1 MHRLTH
7 NQKTVAVKI
16 LKHLHSQP
24 KEERQSQ
31 RQIADAVGL
40 TQSQVSRYLKIFD
53 YLRITDNVDKTYT
66 VGSKADKYLADWA
79 VYFME
84 RGQTK
89 SG

>member
-24 KEERQSQ
+24 NEQRQSQ
-31 RQIADAVGL
+31 QQIADAVGMS
-40 TQSQVSRYLKIFD
+40 QSQVSRYLKIFD
-53 YLRITDNVDKTYT
+53 YLQITDNVDKTYK
-66 VGSKADKYLADWA
+66 VGSKADKYLAYWA

-84 RGQTK
+84 RGEK
-89 SG
+89 KN

>member
-1 MHRLTH
+1 MHKLTH

-24 KEERQSQ
+24 NEERQTQ
-31 RQIADAVGL
+31 KQIADAVGL
-40 TQSQVSRYLKIFD
+40 KQPQVSRYLEIFD

-84 RGQTK
+84 RGEK
-89 SG
+89 KN

>member
-24 KEERQSQ
+24 NEERQRQ
-31 RQIADAVGL
+31 QQIADAVVF
-40 TQSQVSRYLKIFD
+40 THSQVSRYLKIFD
-53 YLRITDNVDKTYT
+53 YLRITDSVDKTYT
-66 VGSKADKYLADWA
+66 VGSKAEKDLADWA

-84 RGQTK
+84 RGKKK
-89 SG
+89 S